1 MPPHSSRPRRHLIN
15 GQSCPVRGPF
25 ILALGDARLPGR
37 RAPHWA
43 DCASGS
49 PSKLPGCWHAAAP
62 WTLPRQHLVFFGFI
76 SSSGRQAPP
85 ARTLSQHRLDFPQT
99 LALSTVYGGSHKP
112 SPTGPACGL
121 RKALEAAP
129 ATGGARAAAAR
140 RRLSSASLGEALST
154 SPTGKLGAGRGYP
167 AVGAQGFVLFPCK
180 PQPQLGTCLHTGRNG
195 IFAHGQAR
203 RGDLLP
209 HIPFN

>member
-25 ILALGDARLPGR
+25 ILALGDARLLGR

-85 ARTLSQHRLDFPQT
+85 PGRSLNTALIFLRPWPCPRFTGKPQT
-99 LALSTVYGGSHKP
+99 LPDRPGLWPQESPGSSSSH
-112 SPTGPACGL
+112 G
-121 RKALEAAP
+121 R
-129 ATGGARAAAAR
+129 ARAAAAR

>member
-25 ILALGDARLPGR
+25 ILALGDARLLGR

-85 ARTLSQHRLDFPQT
+85 PGRSLNTALIFLRPWPCPRFTGKPQT
-99 LALSTVYGGSHKP
+99 LPDRPGLWPQESPGSSSSHGRGAGGRRPQTPFLGEPRGGAVHFADGETGGWKGVPGCRCAGLCPFSLQAAA
-112 SPTGPACGL
+112 PTGDMPAH
-121 RKALEAAP
+121 R
-129 ATGGARAAAAR
+129 
-140 RRLSSASLGEALST
+140 
-154 SPTGKLGAGRGYP
+154 
-167 AVGAQGFVLFPCK
+167 
-180 PQPQLGTCLHTGRNG
+180 PQRDLC
-195 IFAHGQAR
+195 HGQAR

-209 HIPFN
+209 HIPFD

>member
-1 MPPHSSRPRRHLIN
+1 MPPHSSQPRRHLIN

-25 ILALGDARLPGR
+25 ILALGDARLLGR

-85 ARTLSQHRLDFPQT
+85 TPGRSLNTALIFLRPWPCPRFTGKPQT
-99 LALSTVYGGSHKP
+99 LPDRPGLWPQESPGSSSSHGPPADAFPRRASGRRCPLRRRGNWGLEGGTRLSVRRALSFFLASR
-112 SPTGPACGL
+112 SPNWGHACTQ
-121 RKALEAAP
+121 A
-129 ATGGARAAAAR
+129 ATGSLPWPGSER
-140 RRLSSASLGEALST
+140 R
-154 SPTGKLGAGRGYP
+154 PP
-167 AVGAQGFVLFPCK
+167 A
-180 PQPQLGTCLHTGRNG
+180 
-195 IFAHGQAR
+195 
-203 RGDLLP
+203 P
-209 HIPFN
+209 HPL